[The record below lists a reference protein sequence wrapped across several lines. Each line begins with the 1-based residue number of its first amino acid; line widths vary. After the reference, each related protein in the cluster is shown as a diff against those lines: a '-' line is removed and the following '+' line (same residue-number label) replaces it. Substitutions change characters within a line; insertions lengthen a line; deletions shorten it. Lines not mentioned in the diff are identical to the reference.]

1 MSATLFFPRRPERF
15 RLKPPS
21 APGLPRKAMP
31 VYHRKDIPA
40 LLQSIDQGQVSPVYL
55 ICGDRVL
62 CQQAADD
69 LVRRLLPDEGQRR
82 QNLILV
88 DGDREEPD
96 QTLARLKTFGLFPG
110 RRVIRVKDSKL
121 FYSKDVARTLWDK
134 AAKARADKDARRA
147 QRYLLAMLGLA
158 ELTGADWTEEN
169 LEQADSGRWQA
180 LFGFPRPAEDLA
192 WVGEAL
198 AQASPDAAPSAGG
211 RPQVAELFAAALE
224 SGVPA
229 NNTIILLA
237 EAVDKRKRLYKAIG
251 KLGVI
256 LDLALDPGASKAAV
270 EVRTTILRD
279 LVRTTLAGLGK
290 KIEPRVLDRLLERV
304 GFHPDAVVLET
315 EKLALSVEDRDTIT
329 LADLDCVV
337 GRTRE
342 EALFEFTEVFT
353 DGNLERALIIL
364 AHLLD
369 NGGHPLMVLAGL
381 HNLLK
386 RQLQVKALQADAAL
400 PCPPGQGF
408 GPFQQGYLA
417 RLKAARPESLVGLP
431 THPYAL
437 YMLFCRVES
446 LAADRLITGL
456 TAVLRAEM
464 LLKSTSLAG
473 QVVLE
478 DLPYGALLPTGRRG

>member
-1 MSATLFFPRRPERF
+1 
-15 RLKPPS
+15 
-21 APGLPRKAMP
+21 MP
-31 VYHRKDIPA
+31 VYSRKDIPA
-40 LLQSIDQGQVSPVYL
+40 LLQSIDQGSVVSVYL
-55 ICGDRVL
+55 ICGDRAL

-96 QTLARLKTFGLFPG
+96 QTLARLKTFSLFPG

-121 FYSKDVARTLWDK
+121 FYSKEVARTLWDK
-134 AAKARADKDARRA
+134 AVKARADKDARRV
-147 QRYLLAMLGLA
+147 QRYLLEMLGLA
-158 ELTGADWTEEN
+158 ELSGTDWGEEN
-169 LEQADSGRWQA
+169 LAQADSGRWQA
-180 LFGFPRPAEDLA
+180 LFGFSRPTEELA

-198 AQASPDAAPSAGG
+198 ADARPDAAPKPG
-211 RPQVAELFAAALE
+211 RPQVAELFAETLE
-224 SGVPA
+224 GGVPA

-237 EAVDKRKRLYKAIG
+237 EAVDKRKRLYKAISKSG
-251 KLGVI
+251 AI
-256 LDLALDPGASKAAV
+256 LDLSVDTGSSKAAV
-270 EVRTTILRD
+270 EGRTTILRD

-290 KIEPRVLDRLLERV
+290 KIEPRVLDPLLERV
-304 GFHPDAVVLET
+304 GFHPEAVVLET
-315 EKLALSVEDRDTIT
+315 EKLALSLEEDRDTIT
-329 LADLDCVV
+329 MADLDRLV

-342 EALFEFTEVFT
+342 EALFEFTEAFT
-353 DGNLERALIIL
+353 DGKLERALTIL
-364 AHLLD
+364 GHLLD

-386 RQLQVKALQADAAL
+386 RQLQVKGLQADVAL

-408 GPFQQGYLA
+408 APFQQGYLA
-417 RLKAARPESLVGLP
+417 RLKAERPESLAGLP

-446 LAADRLITGL
+446 LPVDRLVAGL

-478 DLPYGALLPTGRRG
+478 NLLYGALLPAGRN